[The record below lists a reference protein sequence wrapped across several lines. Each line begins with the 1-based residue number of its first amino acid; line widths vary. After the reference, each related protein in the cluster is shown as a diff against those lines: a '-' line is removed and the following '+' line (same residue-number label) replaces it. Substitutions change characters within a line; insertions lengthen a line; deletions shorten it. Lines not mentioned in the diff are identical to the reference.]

1 MKQGFQMSDNA
12 MMLLNDA
19 EKSLNR
25 AIDNMRKFAETHS
38 GATAKYQV
46 ATTTYER
53 TVPANF
59 RHGHSL
65 SNHRKLDRALAVLTR
80 R

>member
-46 ATTTYER
+46 ATTTFQTEKIVKDLNGIIKKAR
-53 TVPANF
+53 T
-59 RHGHSL
+59 
-65 SNHRKLDRALAVLTR
+65 
-80 R
+80 